1 MGVTSDVGRSCATA
15 ALLWARAVPSH
26 ARKAGKREILS
37 RTLKTLAVLRFKVAG
52 TGAAVSVQG
61 QADVASY
68 PFAVAAVMVLSLS
81 TDSLFVGLRAMQA
94 LPNGLGGSACFFC
107 EIRTLLLTAPR

>member
-1 MGVTSDVGRSCATA
+1 M
-15 ALLWARAVPSH
+15 
-26 ARKAGKREILS
+26 
-37 RTLKTLAVLRFKVAG
+37 AG

-68 PFAVAAVMVLSLS
+68 PFAVAAAVMVLSLS